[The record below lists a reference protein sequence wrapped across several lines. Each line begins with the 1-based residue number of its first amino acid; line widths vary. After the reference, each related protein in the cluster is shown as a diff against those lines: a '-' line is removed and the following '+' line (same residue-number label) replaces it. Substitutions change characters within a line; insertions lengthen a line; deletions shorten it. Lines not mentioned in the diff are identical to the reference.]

1 MTGIEP
7 VTSAWKAEVLP
18 LNYIRW
24 SPQSDLNQRPTL
36 YKSVALPLS
45 YKGIHYTYP
54 NACCGAFKPNILT
67 VCNGVRHNFRCE
79 YTKGVYPISG
89 TLAGTSQ
96 VPDSPTWARTR
107 DRVINSHLLYQLSYR
122 GLFSSFLSLKYNL

>member
-54 NACCGAFKPNILT
+54 NACFGAFKPNILT

-79 YTKGVYPISG
+79 YPKGVYPHLQGFGISEPMS
-89 TLAGTSQ
+89 TLVGNVSSPSLPRQ
-96 VPDSPTWARTR
+96 DSNLRPD
-107 DRVINSHLLYQLSYR
+107 D
-122 GLFSSFLSLKYNL
+122 